1 MEEKLNEFLI
11 KEIEKGIESL
21 KKDEEQLQ
29 NEFDEYGYK
38 NNGIINKQIQ
48 GDLKK
53 VQEELESKEQEVAE
67 VKEINKLIELYESKE
82 LKTKYN
88 KLVKEQKDCIDAIK
102 ALEGKYDNIN
112 GKLVP
117 TREQQE
123 YERDLEKIQSS
134 MSEIKSTALRLKRE
148 ILEKSVKVNALY
160 DKYDIKRKFKE
171 YEESKQEK
179 EAESKTIIPEEKTT
193 KSERTDKD
201 LAEKQNENDP
211 GKENNEKDKVADSEE
226 GPKNEPKVEQKIEPK
241 VTEKPQQKVNGDE
254 GIKPKVQETVRVG
267 EGTKYDI
274 YSLEKLDNSEK
285 FDKVDEIYCRIING
299 RVQYSI
305 EGEGKEDKLKYFVET
320 VKPRKMSRKEKAFL
334 KNKFSNKYLK
344 NIDIEIVRILN
355 RRDKE
360 YGTEL
365 LKQYFYNIE
374 NRKAYP
380 ENCDI
385 KIEYNL
391 TNLRTAKLNNKA
403 KKLLKR
409 TAKLSEKN
417 GIATYIRPMGRITA
431 LLGKFKQNLLTD
443 GKLEKTQE
451 LPSREKM
458 VMETYKSLY
467 NEEGFNFEDFC
478 KDMNLSREEI
488 ESLQGYEKAH
498 GIKRNFYKSTVLTAR
513 EMDIY
518 STYNNKRKDKNFD
531 FEKFSQEMNLSDKEK
546 RELRGY
552 EDLNKTK
559 ENFEI
564 SGNNEKIEEAE
575 K

>member
-21 KKDEEQLQ
+21 KKDQEQLQ

-53 VQEELESKEQEVAE
+53 VQEELELKEQEVTE
-67 VKEINKLIELYESKE
+67 VKEINKLMDLYASKE
-82 LKTKYN
+82 LKAKYN

-102 ALEGKYDNIN
+102 ALEGKYDTIN

-123 YERDLEKIQSS
+123 YERDLEKIQNS
-134 MSEIKSTALRLKRE
+134 MSEIKSKSLRFKRE
-148 ILEKSVKVNALY
+148 ILEKSVKINALY

-179 EAESKTIIPEEKTT
+179 ETESKTVIPEEKIA
-193 KSERTDKD
+193 KSEENDKN
-201 LAEKQNENDP
+201 LAEKQNKNDDE
-211 GKENNEKDKVADSEE
+211 KENNEKDKVADSKGE
-226 GPKNEPKVEQKIEPK
+226 PKNEPKVEPK
-241 VTEKPQQKVNGDE
+241 LTEKPQPKVNGNE
-254 GIKPKVQETVRVG
+254 EIKPKVQETVRVG
-267 EGTKYDI
+267 RGSKYDI
-274 YSLEKLDNSEK
+274 YNLKELDNVDK
-285 FDKVDEIYCRIING
+285 FDRLDEIYCRIING
-299 RVQYSI
+299 KVQYSI
-305 EGEGKEDKLKYFVET
+305 EGEGQEDKLKYFVET

-334 KNKFSNKYLK
+334 KNKFNSKDLK
-344 NIDIEIVRILN
+344 TIDIEIVRILN

-374 NRKAYP
+374 NKKAYP
-380 ENCDI
+380 ESCNI

-391 TNLRTAKLNNKA
+391 NNLRTAKLNNKA

-409 TAKLSEKN
+409 TAKLSEKS

>member
-1 MEEKLNEFLI
+1 
-11 KEIEKGIESL
+11 
-21 KKDEEQLQ
+21 
-29 NEFDEYGYK
+29 
-38 NNGIINKQIQ
+38 
-48 GDLKK
+48 
-53 VQEELESKEQEVAE
+53 
-67 VKEINKLIELYESKE
+67 
-82 LKTKYN
+82 
-88 KLVKEQKDCIDAIK
+88 
-102 ALEGKYDNIN
+102 
-112 GKLVP
+112 
-117 TREQQE
+117 
-123 YERDLEKIQSS
+123 

-211 GKENNEKDKVADSEE
+211 GKENNEKDKAADSKE

-334 KNKFSNKYLK
+334 KNKFISKDLK

-365 LKQYFYNIE
+365 LKQYFHNIE

-451 LPSREKM
+451 LPSRDKM
-458 VMETYKSLY
+458 IKETYKSLY

-478 KDMNLSREEI
+478 KDMNLSQEEI

-498 GIKRNFYKSTVLTAR
+498 KTKRNFYKSTVLTAR

-564 SGNNEKIEEAE
+564 SGNNERAEEAE

>member
-102 ALEGKYDNIN
+102 ALEGKYNNIN

-193 KSERTDKD
+193 KWERTDKD

-211 GKENNEKDKVADSEE
+211 GKENNEKDKVADSKE
-226 GPKNEPKVEQKIEPK
+226 GPKNEPKVEQKVEPK

-451 LPSREKM
+451 LPSRDKM
-458 VMETYKSLY
+458 IKETYKSLY

-478 KDMNLSREEI
+478 KDMNLSQEEI

-498 GIKRNFYKSTVLTAR
+498 KTKRNFYKSTVLTAR

-518 STYNNKRKDKNFD
+518 STYNNKRKDKNFN

-564 SGNNEKIEEAE
+564 SGNNERAEEAE

>member
-53 VQEELESKEQEVAE
+53 VQEELESKKQEVAE

-211 GKENNEKDKVADSEE
+211 GKENNEKDKVADSKE

-374 NRKAYP
+374 NRNAYP

-451 LPSREKM
+451 LPSRDKM
-458 VMETYKSLY
+458 IKETYKSLY

-478 KDMNLSREEI
+478 KDMNLSQEEI

-498 GIKRNFYKSTVLTAR
+498 KTKRNFYKSTVLTAR

-518 STYNNKRKDKNFD
+518 STYNNKRKDKNFN

-564 SGNNEKIEEAE
+564 SGNNERAEEAE

>member
-1 MEEKLNEFLI
+1 M
-11 KEIEKGIESL
+11 
-21 KKDEEQLQ
+21 
-29 NEFDEYGYK
+29 
-38 NNGIINKQIQ
+38 
-48 GDLKK
+48 
-53 VQEELESKEQEVAE
+53 
-67 VKEINKLIELYESKE
+67 
-82 LKTKYN
+82 
-88 KLVKEQKDCIDAIK
+88 
-102 ALEGKYDNIN
+102 
-112 GKLVP
+112 
-117 TREQQE
+117 
-123 YERDLEKIQSS
+123 
-134 MSEIKSTALRLKRE
+134 
-148 ILEKSVKVNALY
+148 
-160 DKYDIKRKFKE
+160 
-171 YEESKQEK
+171 
-179 EAESKTIIPEEKTT
+179 
-193 KSERTDKD
+193 
-201 LAEKQNENDP
+201 
-211 GKENNEKDKVADSEE
+211 
-226 GPKNEPKVEQKIEPK
+226 
-241 VTEKPQQKVNGDE
+241 
-254 GIKPKVQETVRVG
+254 QETIRVG
-267 EGTKYDI
+267 RGSKYDI
-274 YSLEKLDNSEK
+274 YNLKELDNVDK
-285 FDKVDEIYCRIING
+285 FDRLDEIYCRIVNG
-299 RVQYSI
+299 KVQYSI

-334 KNKFSNKYLK
+334 KNKFSSKDLK

-374 NRKAYP
+374 NKKAYP

-417 GIATYIRPMGRITA
+417 GIATYIRPIGRITS
-431 LLGKFKQNLLTD
+431 LLGRFKQNLLTD

-458 VMETYKSLY
+458 IMETYKSLY

-478 KDMNLSREEI
+478 KDMNLSQEEI

-498 GIKRNFYKSTVLTAR
+498 GVKRNFYKSTVLTAR

-564 SGNNEKIEEAE
+564 SGNNERTEEAE